1 MPLFVVTDEFNV
13 RAKPF
18 GVHRIERGQG
28 SKRPVDGEHEGT
40 NGAMYVSL
48 WIRGTQHKA

>member
-18 GVHRIERGQG
+18 GVRRIVRGPREQA
-28 SKRPVDGEHEGT
+28 RPVDEEHEGT
-40 NGAMYVSL
+40 SAMYVSL
-48 WIRGTQHKA
+48 WIRGTQHNA